1 VQQGEDFVVVAPSS
15 LGGQFEVKTPE
26 PAAQVRPPAVEVL
39 SGRDPE
45 GRDRKGW
52 LAFVDNQAVV
62 YITPEF
68 LSRIPSLRH
77 RPLWIYYRSHLRD
90 LISPLSSTSN
100 QRKIGIEEKTPTK
113 QRRYQTRA
121 PPPSP
126 TLPCNAPPPYMPGYP
141 RAAASA
147 SPLLWPSALSRK

>member
-1 VQQGEDFVVVAPSS
+1 MQQGEDLVVVAPSS
-15 LGGQFEVKTPE
+15 LDGQLEMKTPE

-52 LAFVDNQAVV
+52 LAFDNRAVV

-68 LSRIPSLRH
+68 LSRIPSLH
-77 RPLWIYYRSHLRD
+77 HHPLWIYCRSHLRD
-90 LISPLSSTSN
+90 LISPHSSTSN
-100 QRKIGIEEKTPTK
+100 QRNWEEKTPTK
-113 QRRYQTRA
+113 QRRCQTRA

-126 TLPCNAPPPYMPGYP
+126 TLPCNAPPPYTPGYP